1 MIIQKT
7 FQAQTSTLIFESDSI
22 EIGRPYEADDGVVY
36 TPHINLEPDMK
47 TSRRHA
53 RIVREG
59 DDFYIEDLGSKLG
72 VFLQYDSQT
81 IKIEP
86 NKPTLLHVG
95 HVIRIADTQLTVLLQ
110 MPIDETTLH
119 TPVIDG
125 GRITNN
131 VFITDDPA
139 DLIAVKETLEFN
151 TIRNHLHAFY
161 RLAEELS
168 SLQNIYALAETVTL
182 YVHRAIQGVDSC
194 GFLRHM
200 DDGTLEL
207 IGFEPHHKEPLYST
221 TLAKQTLDNR
231 EAFIWQQTADPTKSQ
246 LDMKFAM
253 YAPILWH
260 GECLGVL
267 FTTNTNQDQIQPF
280 SDDDLRLLAALASQS
295 ANAMN
300 TQAMQEILRQEA
312 IIRENLLHQ
321 FSPKV
326 ANVLL
331 QQRDMIQL
339 GHYQES
345 FATIL
350 MSDVRGFTAL
360 SATMSPDAVIA
371 LLNRMFSLIT
381 PIVFDYE
388 GSIDKYIGDAV
399 LAVFGSPIADEYQ
412 ALHAVQSAMAM
423 QRALHELGDPFQIGV
438 GIHFGKVVHG
448 FIGSQQRM
456 EYTVIGDTVNK
467 TSRLCDGAKVGEVII
482 SASVYEQIRECV
494 QVEERAIYTKHSD
507 TEGVITAYKVLRLT
521 C

>member
-7 FQAQTSTLIFESDSI
+7 FQEQTQTLIFEQTEI
-22 EIGRPYEADDGVVY
+22 EIGRPYEDEQGMIH
-36 TPHINLEPDMK
+36 TPHVNLEPDEK

-53 RIVREG
+53 RIVRVG
-59 DDFYIEDLGSKLG
+59 DDFYIEDLGSTRG
-72 VFLQYDSQT
+72 VLVQYNNQT
-81 IKIEP
+81 TKISP
-86 NKPTLLHVG
+86 NTPTLLQAEHI
-95 HVIRIADTQLTVLLQ
+95 IRLADTQLSVLLK
-110 MPIDETTLH
+110 MPLNEATLH

-125 GRITNN
+125 GYITNN

-139 DLIAVKETLEFN
+139 DLIASNETLEFKA
-151 TIRNHLHAFY
+151 IRNHLQAFY

-168 SLQNIYALAETVTL
+168 SLQDIYALAETVTL

-200 DDGTLEL
+200 DDGTLEE
-207 IGFEPHHKEPLYST
+207 IGYEPRHKKPSYST
-221 TLAKQTLDNR
+221 NLAKQTLDNR
-231 EAFIWQQTADPTKSQ
+231 EAFIWQKTANPTESQ
-246 LDMKFAM
+246 MFMSSAM

-267 FTTNTNQDQIQPF
+267 FTTNTNQDHIQPF

-295 ANAMN
+295 AIAMN

-345 FATIL
+345 YATIL

-360 SATMSPDAVIA
+360 SANMPPDEVIG

-381 PIVFDYE
+381 PIVFEYE

-399 LAVFGSPIADEYQ
+399 LAVFGSPIEDPQQ

-467 TSRLCDGAKVGEVII
+467 TSRLCDGARVSEVLI
-482 SASVYEQIRECV
+482 SESVYEQIRDWV
-494 QVEERAIYTKHSD
+494 QVEERSIKTKHSD
-507 TEGVITAYKVLRLT
+507 TEGTLIAYKVLHLM